1 MNAKRAKTKG
11 KRAAHPRN
19 KPPVPCILTINAGSS
34 SIKFAL
40 YHVEEPLKRGV
51 YGKVDRIGL
60 SGTNLTFNEPTKK
73 RSQRRKLAAAD
84 HKSAA
89 NALID
94 WLEKQ
99 IDFKS
104 VKGVGHRVVHG
115 MKHTEPEIVTKKLL
129 DELRRISPNDPDHLP
144 REIELIETFRQRH
157 PKLPQV
163 ACFDTAFHQTMPR
176 VAKLLPI
183 PRRFDAKGIQ
193 RYGFH
198 GLSYA
203 YLMEELARLGDP
215 AATKGRVILA
225 HLGNGASLA
234 AVRNGKSIDTSMG
247 FTPTAGLVMS
257 TRSGDLDPGLAPYL
271 ARTEQ
276 MTTSQFYKMVNH
288 ESGLLGVSETSSDM
302 RDLLDHEKK
311 DVRAAEAVALFCYQA
326 KKWIGSFAAALGGLD
341 TLVFAGGIG
350 ENAPVVRARICEG
363 LNFLGIELDKSRNA
377 KTAAVISR
385 NSSRVTV
392 RVIRTDEE
400 LMIARSV
407 YSERRL
413 TFRFVSNVDGT
424 DFMEATRDLEPEET
438 LFIISSKTFTTL
450 ETMTNAQSARDWLL
464 AGLGGEAKAVAKHF
478 VAVST
483 NAEKVSAFGID
494 TVNMFGFW
502 DWVGGRY
509 SMDSAIGLSTML
521 AVATRTPRDYRQRR
535 VPHRHRPARRSR
547 HAGPL

>member
-1 MNAKRAKTKG
+1 MSKNTF
-11 KRAAHPRN
+11 
-19 KPPVPCILTINAGSS
+19 ILTINGGSS

-40 YHVEEPLKRGV
+40 YEAVKPLKRGLH
-51 YGKVDRIGL
+51 GTIDRIGL

-73 RSQRRKLAAAD
+73 EPQRRKLAAAD

-89 NALID
+89 NDLID

-99 IDFKS
+99 IDFKL
-104 VKGVGHRVVHG
+104 VRAVGHRVVHG
-115 MKHTEPEIVTKKLL
+115 MKHTEPEIVIQDLL
-129 DELRRISPNDPDHLP
+129 DELHRISPNDPDHLP

-198 GLSYA
+198 GLSYS

-234 AVRNGKSIDTSMG
+234 AVRDRKSIDTSMG

-271 ARTEQ
+271 ARTEK
-276 MTTSQFYKMVNH
+276 MTTQQFYKMVNH

-302 RDLLDHEKK
+302 RDLLDHEKS

-350 ENAPVVRARICEG
+350 ENSPVVRARICEG
-363 LNFLGIELDKSRNA
+363 LDFLGIALDKSRNA
-377 KTAAVISR
+377 KTAAMISK

-407 YSERRL
+407 L
-413 TFRFVSNVDGT
+413 
-424 DFMEATRDLEPEET
+424 
-438 LFIISSKTFTTL
+438 
-450 ETMTNAQSARDWLL
+450 
-464 AGLGGEAKAVAKHF
+464 
-478 VAVST
+478 
-483 NAEKVSAFGID
+483 
-494 TVNMFGFW
+494 
-502 DWVGGRY
+502 
-509 SMDSAIGLSTML
+509 
-521 AVATRTPRDYRQRR
+521 RTIP
-535 VPHRHRPARRSR
+535 
-547 HAGPL
+547 